1 MNPLL
6 QIAHHARRAVYRLL
20 GVQTNGVKVMLF
32 DGEGRLLLVRNSYG
46 KTQQHLLPGGGAKR
60 HEAPMAAAAREV
72 REEVGIEPAELT
84 LFAIYVSELEG
95 RRDTIHLFTARTR
108 DQAAADGV
116 EVAEARFFAL
126 DALPETLSAATARR
140 IAEYRREQPVSP
152 RW

>member
-6 QIAHHARRAVYRLL
+6 QIAHHVRRAVYRLL

-46 KTQQHLLPGGGAKR
+46 KTQQHLLPGGGVKR

-72 REEVGIEPAELT
+72 REEVGVEAAELT

-108 DQAAADGV
+108 GKAEADGV
-116 EVAEARFFAL
+116 EVSEARFFAL
-126 DALPETLSAATARR
+126 DALPETVSAATARR
-140 IAEYRREQPVSP
+140 IAEYRREQPVAP

>member
-6 QIAHHARRAVYRLL
+6 QFAHHARRAVYRLF
-20 GVQTNGVKVMLF
+20 GVQTVGVKVMLF
-32 DGEGRLLLVRNSYG
+32 DADDRLLLVRNSYG
-46 KTQQHLLPGGGAKR
+46 KTQQHLLPGGGVKR

-72 REEVGIEPAELT
+72 REEAGVGAAELT

-108 DQAAADGV
+108 DKAEADGV
-116 EVAEARFFAL
+116 EVSEARFFEL
-126 DALPETLSAATARR
+126 DALPGTLSAATARR

>member
-1 MNPLL
+1 MLL
-6 QIAHHARRAVYRLL
+6 QIAHHARRTLYRLL
-20 GVQTNGVKVMLF
+20 RVKTVGVKVMLF
-32 DGEGRLLLVRNSYG
+32 DGDGHLLLVRNNYG
-46 KTQQHLLPGGGAKR
+46 KTQQHLLPGGGVKR

-72 REEVGIEPAELT
+72 REEVGVDADDLT
-84 LFAIYVSELEG
+84 LFGIYVSELEG

-108 DQAAADGV
+108 DQAEADGV
-116 EVAEARFFAL
+116 EVAEARFFTL

>member
-6 QIAHHARRAVYRLL
+6 QLAHHARRTIFRLL
-20 GVQTNGVKVMLF
+20 RVRTHGVKVMLF
-32 DGEGRLLLVRNSYG
+32 DGDRRLLLVRNSYG
-46 KTQQHLLPGGGAKR
+46 RTQQHLLPGGGVKR
-60 HEAPMAAAAREV
+60 REAPAAAAAREV
-72 REEVGIEPAELT
+72 REEVGVEATDLT

-108 DQAAADGV
+108 DQAEADGV

-126 DALPETLSAATARR
+126 DALPDTLSDATARR
-140 IAEYRREQPVSP
+140 IAEYRREQAVSP